1 LVLLGILLL
10 IIALFTVL
18 MSAAFVKPSPAYAC
32 EATGKPGLP
41 SQEWIDK
48 TTAIFSGR
56 VVEIRNIT
64 LGSYDQHAVFF
75 AVDRY
80 WKSPNPTEN
89 DEDYYKELVVF
100 TGTSGNVCGYEF
112 ETGKTYLVYA
122 LAWFEDTNPLRTGL
136 GYSNKPIEE
145 AQEDLAVLGE
155 GTIPTKEA
163 SLESQI
169 DRAIAV
175 DAKIRSMPTTQEQV
189 MNRISFI
196 GIGGAAAAALAFFS
210 LRRLEEKK

>member
-1 LVLLGILLL
+1 MILLGIWLL
-10 IIALFTVL
+10 IIALFAVL
-18 MSAAFVKPSPAYAC
+18 MSAVFVKPSPAYAC
-32 EATGKPGLP
+32 EAIGRPGPP
-41 SQEWIDK
+41 SQEWIDQ
-48 TTAIFSGR
+48 TSAIFSGR

-64 LGSYDQHAVFF
+64 LGSSDLHAVFF
-75 AVDRY
+75 EVDRY

-136 GYSNKPIEE
+136 GYSNKPIGE

-155 GTIPTKEA
+155 GTVPTKQA
-163 SLESQI
+163 SLERQI
-169 DRAIAV
+169 ERAMAA
-175 DAKIRSMPTTQEQV
+175 DAKIRSMPTTQDQV
-189 MNRISFI
+189 MNLISFI
-196 GIGGAAAAALAFFS
+196 GIGGAAAAALAFLS
-210 LRRLEEKK
+210 LRRLEKKK